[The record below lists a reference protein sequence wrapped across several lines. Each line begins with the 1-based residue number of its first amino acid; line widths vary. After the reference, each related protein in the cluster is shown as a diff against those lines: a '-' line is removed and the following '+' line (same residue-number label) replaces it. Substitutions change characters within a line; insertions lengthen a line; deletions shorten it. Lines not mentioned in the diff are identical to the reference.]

1 MSEAK
6 EKQKSREEEI
16 QESHSSVLEGVIT
29 NGDLKGKAFVVY
41 LGDTPAKSQ
50 LVINNI
56 IMPCTRIE
64 VVVDREQPAIN
75 VKFNCWFLPEGI
87 DNG

>member
-1 MSEAK
+1 MSGVK
-6 EKQKSREEEI
+6 EEKV
-16 QESHSSVLEGVIT
+16 QEKPSVLEGVIT
-29 NGDLKGKAFVVY
+29 NGDLKGKSFVVY

-75 VKFNCWFLPEGI
+75 VKFNCWFLPEE
-87 DNG
+87 